1 MKDLFSRKKEDK
13 KSKNK
18 NKKKQADWK
27 WDMRVVPRRISG
39 QTVDSQGCDGAFL
52 E

>member
-18 NKKKQADWK
+18 NKKKES
-27 WDMRVVPRRISG
+27 R
-39 QTVDSQGCDGAFL
+39 L
-52 E
+52 EVGHKGGPPENIRSNR